1 MTFNLLGREK
11 PLNIY
16 GPRGIKNIIISLLKI
31 GNTWTNYKLNF
42 TELDNPSSEIIYD
55 KNDISITTI
64 PLYHGI
70 YTNGFLFRK
79 KTSVHKLLVDKA
91 LSFGIDKTQ
100 FAGIKLGKDG
110 IGDEGSIIEN
120 IKLVEPLKP
129 DLTYAYCSD
138 TLFNEKVIKQIK
150 GCDLLYH
157 ESTFLKKHENFAKK
171 TFHSTAEQAALIAK
185 KSNVKKLILGHF
197 STRYKD
203 LTLFLKESKSILIK
217 GKNLKINNSDLRITS
232 EYFEIAASNDDLKII
247 FADGLIN
254 SYPYLNI
261 NVFIGDE
268 KNKIYYSSD
277 HFFDEASLEKN
288 NLFDLSSFEQNKINL
303 NLKIFTSRVLA
314 IITALLVMFVSI
326 RMGIR
331 IFL

>member
-1 MTFNLLGREK
+1 MMKLAILGSCSAYPTHNRFTTSQILQINGKSFLIDCGEGAQIQLRKNKIKFNSIEDILISHLHGDHFFGLPGLILTFNLLGREK

-16 GPRGIKNIIISLLKI
+16 GPKGIKKIIVSLLKI

-42 TELDNPSSEIIYD
+42 TELKNPKSEIIYD

-79 KTSVHKLLVDKA
+79 KTSVHKLMVDKA
-91 LSFGIDKTQ
+91 QSYGIDKTQ

-110 IGDEGSIIEN
+110 IKTDGSIIKN
-120 IKLVEPLKP
+120 IKLVEPLNP
-129 DLTYAYCSD
+129 DLTYAYCGD
-138 TLFNEKVIKQIK
+138 TLFNEKIIEQTK

-203 LTLFLKESKSILIK
+203 LDLFIKESKSIFP
-217 GKNLKINNSDLRITS
+217 NVDLAI
-232 EYFEIAASNDDLKII
+232 EN
-247 FADGLIN
+247 
-254 SYPYLNI
+254 
-261 NVFIGDE
+261 
-268 KNKIYYSSD
+268 
-277 HFFDEASLEKN
+277 
-288 NLFDLSSFEQNKINL
+288 
-303 NLKIFTSRVLA
+303 KIFT
-314 IITALLVMFVSI
+314 I
-326 RMGIR
+326 
-331 IFL
+331 

>member
-1 MTFNLLGREK
+1 MMKLTILGSCSAYPTLNRFTTSQILQINGKSFLIDCGEGAQIQLRKNKIKFNSIEDILISHLHGDHFFGLPGLILTFNLLGREK

-16 GPRGIKNIIISLLKI
+16 GPKGIKKIIVSLLKI

-42 TELDNPSSEIIYD
+42 TELKNPKSEIIYD

-79 KTSVHKLLVDKA
+79 KTSVHKLMVDKA
-91 LSFGIDKTQ
+91 QSYGIDKTQ
-100 FAGIKLGKDG
+100 FTGIKLGKDG
-110 IGDEGSIIEN
+110 IKTDGSIIKN
-120 IKLVEPLKP
+120 IKLVEPLNP
-129 DLTYAYCSD
+129 DLTYAYCGD
-138 TLFNEKVIKQIK
+138 TLFNEKIIEQTK

-203 LTLFLKESKSILIK
+203 LDLFIKESKSIFP
-217 GKNLKINNSDLRITS
+217 NVDLAI
-232 EYFEIAASNDDLKII
+232 EN
-247 FADGLIN
+247 
-254 SYPYLNI
+254 
-261 NVFIGDE
+261 
-268 KNKIYYSSD
+268 
-277 HFFDEASLEKN
+277 
-288 NLFDLSSFEQNKINL
+288 
-303 NLKIFTSRVLA
+303 KIFT
-314 IITALLVMFVSI
+314 I
-326 RMGIR
+326 
-331 IFL
+331 

>member
-1 MTFNLLGREK
+1 MMKLTILGSCSAYPTLDRFTTSQILQINGKSFLIDCGEGTQIQLRNNKIKFNSIEDILISHLHGDHFFGLPGLILTFNLLGREK

-55 KNDISITTI
+55 KNEISITTI

-110 IGDEGSIIEN
+110 ILDDGSIIEN

-138 TLFNEKVIKQIK
+138 TLFNEKIIKQIK

-203 LTLFLKESKSILIK
+203 LTLFLKESKSIFQ
-217 GKNLKINNSDLRITS
+217 NVDL
-232 EYFEIAASNDDLKII
+232 A
-247 FADGLIN
+247 
-254 SYPYLNI
+254 
-261 NVFIGDE
+261 
-268 KNKIYYSSD
+268 
-277 HFFDEASLEKN
+277 LEN
-288 NLFDLSSFEQNKINL
+288 
-303 NLKIFTSRVLA
+303 KIFT
-314 IITALLVMFVSI
+314 I
-326 RMGIR
+326 
-331 IFL
+331 

>member
-1 MTFNLLGREK
+1 MKLTILGSCSAYPTLNRFTTSQILQINGKSFLIDCGEGAQIQLRKNKIKFNSIEDILISHLHGDHFFGLPGLILTFNLLGREK

-16 GPRGIKNIIISLLKI
+16 GPKGIKKIILSLLKI
-31 GNTWTNYKLNF
+31 GNAWTNYKLNF
-42 TELDNPSSEIIYD
+42 TELKNPKSEIIYD

-79 KTSVHKLLVDKA
+79 KTSVHKLMVDKA
-91 LSFGIDKTQ
+91 QSYGIDKTQ

-110 IGDEGSIIEN
+110 IKTDGSIIEN
-120 IKLVEPLKP
+120 IKLVEPLNP
-129 DLTYAYCSD
+129 DITYAYCGD
-138 TLFNEKVIKQIK
+138 TLFNEKIIELIK

-203 LTLFLKESKSILIK
+203 LDLFIKESKSIFP
-217 GKNLKINNSDLRITS
+217 NVDLAI
-232 EYFEIAASNDDLKII
+232 EN
-247 FADGLIN
+247 
-254 SYPYLNI
+254 
-261 NVFIGDE
+261 
-268 KNKIYYSSD
+268 
-277 HFFDEASLEKN
+277 
-288 NLFDLSSFEQNKINL
+288 
-303 NLKIFTSRVLA
+303 KIFT
-314 IITALLVMFVSI
+314 I
-326 RMGIR
+326 
-331 IFL
+331 

>member
-1 MTFNLLGREK
+1 MKLTILGSFSAYPSFKGFTTSQVLEYSGKSFLIDCGEGTQIQLRKNKIKFNSIEDILISHLHGDHFFGLPGLILTFNLLGREK

-16 GPRGIKNIIISLLKI
+16 GPKGIKNIIVSLLKI

-42 TELDNPSSEIIYD
+42 TELKNPKSEIIYD

-79 KTSVHKLLVDKA
+79 KTSVHKLMVDKA
-91 LSFGIDKTQ
+91 QSYGIDKTQ
-100 FAGIKLGKDG
+100 FVGIKLGKDG
-110 IGDEGSIIEN
+110 IKTDGSIIEN
-120 IKLVEPLKP
+120 IKLVEPLNP
-129 DLTYAYCSD
+129 DQTYAYCGD
-138 TLFNEKVIKQIK
+138 TLFNEKIIEQTK

-203 LTLFLKESKSILIK
+203 LDLFIKESKSIFP
-217 GKNLKINNSDLRITS
+217 NVDLAI
-232 EYFEIAASNDDLKII
+232 EN
-247 FADGLIN
+247 
-254 SYPYLNI
+254 
-261 NVFIGDE
+261 
-268 KNKIYYSSD
+268 
-277 HFFDEASLEKN
+277 
-288 NLFDLSSFEQNKINL
+288 
-303 NLKIFTSRVLA
+303 KIFT
-314 IITALLVMFVSI
+314 I
-326 RMGIR
+326 
-331 IFL
+331 

>member
-1 MTFNLLGREK
+1 MMKLTILGSCSAYPTLNRFTTSQILQINGKSFLIDCGEGAQIQLRKNKIKFNSIEDILISHLHGDHFFGLPGLILTFNLLGREK

-16 GPRGIKNIIISLLKI
+16 GPKGIKKIIVSLLKI

-42 TELDNPSSEIIYD
+42 TELKNPKSEIIYD

-79 KTSVHKLLVDKA
+79 KTSVHKLMVDKA
-91 LSFGIDKTQ
+91 QNYGIDKTQ

-110 IGDEGSIIEN
+110 IKTDGSIIEN
-120 IKLVEPLKP
+120 IKLVEPLNP
-129 DLTYAYCSD
+129 DITYAYCGD
-138 TLFNEKVIKQIK
+138 TLFNEKITELIK

-203 LTLFLKESKSILIK
+203 LDLFIKESKSIFP
-217 GKNLKINNSDLRITS
+217 NVDLAI
-232 EYFEIAASNDDLKII
+232 EN
-247 FADGLIN
+247 
-254 SYPYLNI
+254 
-261 NVFIGDE
+261 
-268 KNKIYYSSD
+268 
-277 HFFDEASLEKN
+277 
-288 NLFDLSSFEQNKINL
+288 
-303 NLKIFTSRVLA
+303 KIFT
-314 IITALLVMFVSI
+314 I
-326 RMGIR
+326 
-331 IFL
+331 

>member
-1 MTFNLLGREK
+1 MMKLTILGSCSAYPTLDRFTTSQILQINGKSFLIDCGEGTQIQLRNNKIKFNSIEDILISHLHGDHFFGLPGLILTFNLLGREK

-110 IGDEGSIIEN
+110 ILDDGSIIEN

-138 TLFNEKVIKQIK
+138 TLFNEKIIKQIK

-203 LTLFLKESKSILIK
+203 LTLFLKESKSIFQ
-217 GKNLKINNSDLRITS
+217 NVDLAL
-232 EYFEIAASNDDLKII
+232 E
-247 FADGLIN
+247 
-254 SYPYLNI
+254 
-261 NVFIGDE
+261 
-268 KNKIYYSSD
+268 NKI
-277 HFFDEASLEKN
+277 F
-288 NLFDLSSFEQNKINL
+288 
-303 NLKIFTSRVLA
+303 
-314 IITALLVMFVSI
+314 II
-326 RMGIR
+326 
-331 IFL
+331 

>member
-1 MTFNLLGREK
+1 MMKLTILGSCSAYPTLNRFTTSQILQINGRSFLIDCGEGAQIQLRKNKIKFNSIEDILISHLHGDHFFGLPGLILTFNLLGREK

-16 GPRGIKNIIISLLKI
+16 GPKGIKKIIVSLLKI

-42 TELDNPSSEIIYD
+42 TELKNPKSEIIYD

-79 KTSVHKLLVDKA
+79 KTSVHKLMVDKA
-91 LSFGIDKTQ
+91 QSYGIDKTQ

-110 IGDEGSIIEN
+110 IKTDGSIIKN
-120 IKLVEPLKP
+120 IKLVEPLNP
-129 DLTYAYCSD
+129 DLTYAYCGD
-138 TLFNEKVIKQIK
+138 TLFNEKIIEQTK
-150 GCDLLYH
+150 GCNLLYH

-203 LTLFLKESKSILIK
+203 LDLFIKESKSIFP
-217 GKNLKINNSDLRITS
+217 NVDLAI
-232 EYFEIAASNDDLKII
+232 EN
-247 FADGLIN
+247 
-254 SYPYLNI
+254 
-261 NVFIGDE
+261 
-268 KNKIYYSSD
+268 
-277 HFFDEASLEKN
+277 
-288 NLFDLSSFEQNKINL
+288 
-303 NLKIFTSRVLA
+303 KIFT
-314 IITALLVMFVSI
+314 I
-326 RMGIR
+326 
-331 IFL
+331 

>member
-1 MTFNLLGREK
+1 MKLTILGSCSAYPTLNRFTTSQILQINGRSFLIDCGEGAQIQLRKNKIKFNSIEDILISHLHGDHFFGLPGLILTFNLLGREK

-16 GPRGIKNIIISLLKI
+16 GPKGIKKIIVSLLKI

-42 TELDNPSSEIIYD
+42 TELKNPKSEIIYD

-79 KTSVHKLLVDKA
+79 KTSVHKLMVDKA
-91 LSFGIDKTQ
+91 QSYGIDKTQ

-110 IGDEGSIIEN
+110 IKTDGSIIKN
-120 IKLVEPLKP
+120 IKLVEPLNP
-129 DLTYAYCSD
+129 DLTYAYCGD
-138 TLFNEKVIKQIK
+138 TLFNEKIIEQTK
-150 GCDLLYH
+150 GCNLLYH

-203 LTLFLKESKSILIK
+203 LDLFIKESKSIFP
-217 GKNLKINNSDLRITS
+217 NVDLAI
-232 EYFEIAASNDDLKII
+232 EN
-247 FADGLIN
+247 
-254 SYPYLNI
+254 
-261 NVFIGDE
+261 
-268 KNKIYYSSD
+268 
-277 HFFDEASLEKN
+277 
-288 NLFDLSSFEQNKINL
+288 
-303 NLKIFTSRVLA
+303 KIFT
-314 IITALLVMFVSI
+314 I
-326 RMGIR
+326 
-331 IFL
+331 

>member
-1 MTFNLLGREK
+1 MMKLTILGSCSAYPTLNRFTTSQILQINGRSFLIDCGEGAQIQLRKNKIKFNSIEDILISHLHGDHFFGLPGLILTFNLLGREK

-16 GPRGIKNIIISLLKI
+16 GPKGIKKIIVSLLKI

-42 TELDNPSSEIIYD
+42 TELKNPKSEIIYD

-79 KTSVHKLLVDKA
+79 KTSVHKLMVDKA
-91 LSFGIDKTQ
+91 QSYGIDKTQ

-110 IGDEGSIIEN
+110 IKTDGSIIKN
-120 IKLVEPLKP
+120 IKLVEPLNP

-138 TLFNEKVIKQIK
+138 TLFNEKIIEQTK

-203 LTLFLKESKSILIK
+203 LDLFIKESKSIFP
-217 GKNLKINNSDLRITS
+217 NVDLAI
-232 EYFEIAASNDDLKII
+232 EN
-247 FADGLIN
+247 
-254 SYPYLNI
+254 
-261 NVFIGDE
+261 
-268 KNKIYYSSD
+268 
-277 HFFDEASLEKN
+277 
-288 NLFDLSSFEQNKINL
+288 
-303 NLKIFTSRVLA
+303 KIFT
-314 IITALLVMFVSI
+314 I
-326 RMGIR
+326 
-331 IFL
+331 

>member
-1 MTFNLLGREK
+1 MKLTILGSCSAYPTLNRFTTSQILQINGRSFLIDCGEGAQIQLRKNKIKFNSIEDILISHLHGDHFFGLPGLILTFNLLGREK

-16 GPRGIKNIIISLLKI
+16 GPKGIKKIIVSLLKI

-42 TELDNPSSEIIYD
+42 TELKNPKSEIIYD

-79 KTSVHKLLVDKA
+79 KTSVHKLMVDKA
-91 LSFGIDKTQ
+91 QSYGIDKTQ

-110 IGDEGSIIEN
+110 IKTDGSIIKN
-120 IKLVEPLKP
+120 IKLVEPLNP
-129 DLTYAYCSD
+129 DLTYAYCGD
-138 TLFNEKVIKQIK
+138 TLFNEKIIEQTK

-203 LTLFLKESKSILIK
+203 LDLFIKESKSIFP
-217 GKNLKINNSDLRITS
+217 NVDLAI
-232 EYFEIAASNDDLKII
+232 EN
-247 FADGLIN
+247 
-254 SYPYLNI
+254 
-261 NVFIGDE
+261 
-268 KNKIYYSSD
+268 
-277 HFFDEASLEKN
+277 
-288 NLFDLSSFEQNKINL
+288 
-303 NLKIFTSRVLA
+303 KIFT
-314 IITALLVMFVSI
+314 I
-326 RMGIR
+326 
-331 IFL
+331 

>member
-1 MTFNLLGREK
+1 MMKLTILGSCSAYPTLDRFTTSQILQINGKSFLIDCGEGTQIQLRNNKIKFNSIEDILISHLHGDHFFGLPGLILTFNLLGREK

-55 KNDISITTI
+55 KNDILITTI

-110 IGDEGSIIEN
+110 ILDDGSIIEN

-138 TLFNEKVIKQIK
+138 TLFNEKIIKQIK

-203 LTLFLKESKSILIK
+203 LTLFLKESKSIFQ
-217 GKNLKINNSDLRITS
+217 NVDLAL
-232 EYFEIAASNDDLKII
+232 E
-247 FADGLIN
+247 
-254 SYPYLNI
+254 
-261 NVFIGDE
+261 
-268 KNKIYYSSD
+268 NKI
-277 HFFDEASLEKN
+277 F
-288 NLFDLSSFEQNKINL
+288 
-303 NLKIFTSRVLA
+303 
-314 IITALLVMFVSI
+314 II
-326 RMGIR
+326 
-331 IFL
+331 

>member
-1 MTFNLLGREK
+1 MMKLTILGSCSAYPTLDRFTTSQILQINGKSFLIDCGEGTQIQLRNNKIKFNSIEDILISHLHGDHFFGLPGLILTFNLLGREK

-110 IGDEGSIIEN
+110 ILDDGSIIEN

-138 TLFNEKVIKQIK
+138 TLFNEKIIKQIK

-203 LTLFLKESKSILIK
+203 LTLFLKESKSIFQ
-217 GKNLKINNSDLRITS
+217 NVDL
-232 EYFEIAASNDDLKII
+232 A
-247 FADGLIN
+247 
-254 SYPYLNI
+254 
-261 NVFIGDE
+261 
-268 KNKIYYSSD
+268 
-277 HFFDEASLEKN
+277 LEN
-288 NLFDLSSFEQNKINL
+288 
-303 NLKIFTSRVLA
+303 KIFT
-314 IITALLVMFVSI
+314 I
-326 RMGIR
+326 
-331 IFL
+331 

>member
-1 MTFNLLGREK
+1 MMKLTILGSCSAYPTLDRFTTSQILQINGKSFLIDCGEGTQIQLRNNKIKFNSIEDILISHLHGDHFFGLPGLILTFNLLGREK

-42 TELDNPSSEIIYD
+42 TELDNPRSEIIYD

-64 PLYHGI
+64 PLHHGI

-79 KTSVHKLLVDKA
+79 KTSAHKLLVDKA
-91 LSFGIDKTQ
+91 LSFEIDKTQ

-110 IGDEGSIIEN
+110 IGGDGSIIEN

-138 TLFNEKVIKQIK
+138 TLFNEKIIKQIK

-171 TFHSTAEQAALIAK
+171 TFHSTAEQAAVIAK

-203 LTLFLKESKSILIK
+203 LTLFLKESKSIFQ
-217 GKNLKINNSDLRITS
+217 NVDL
-232 EYFEIAASNDDLKII
+232 A
-247 FADGLIN
+247 
-254 SYPYLNI
+254 
-261 NVFIGDE
+261 
-268 KNKIYYSSD
+268 
-277 HFFDEASLEKN
+277 LEN
-288 NLFDLSSFEQNKINL
+288 
-303 NLKIFTSRVLA
+303 KIFT
-314 IITALLVMFVSI
+314 I
-326 RMGIR
+326 
-331 IFL
+331 